1 MGPLLGGH
9 LPITENILWLV
20 CSSVTVD
27 FAVKQVDFQITYPDW
42 QVELLEKYYYLF
54 TVTSWF
60 SSGQV
65 KFRVS
70 NLLFWMD
77 KLV

>member
-27 FAVKQVDFQITYPDW
+27 FAVEQVDFQITYPDW